1 MSPAQFLQDHP
12 IAAVI
17 VLCEISLWALL
28 GLGLLLRYPARQKR
42 WGGFVLALIPLLD
55 VVLVVATAIDLRNG
69 SSFDLTHG
77 LAGIY
82 LGFSVAFG
90 PAVVRWADV
99 RFAHRFA
106 GGPAPAKPVGRAA
119 KQAALWREW
128 YRVVIAAV
136 IASGA
141 YLLLMVVATD
151 ADAAES
157 LWWWIGRAWV
167 VVGLWLLFGPVWGAG
182 GGSKG
187 EAEAPANAAERP
199 AANDRR
205 S

>member
-1 MSPAQFLQDHP
+1 MTTLVRFLQDHP

-17 VLCEISLWALL
+17 VLCEIGLWVLL
-28 GLGLLLRYPARQKR
+28 GAGLLLRYPARQKR
-42 WGGFVLALIPLLD
+42 LGGFVLLLIPLLD
-55 VVLVVATAIDLRNG
+55 VVLVVATAIDLWNG
-69 SSFDLTHG
+69 SPFDLTHG

-90 PAVVRWADV
+90 PAIVRWADV

-106 GGPAPAKPVGRAA
+106 GGPAPVKPAERAA
-119 KQAALWREW
+119 RQAALWKEW
-128 YRVVIAAV
+128 RRVVVAAA

-157 LWWWIGRAWV
+157 LWWWIGRAWA

-182 GGSKG
+182 GGSK
-187 EAEAPANAAERP
+187 ERAEAPAPVVERP
-199 AANDRR
+199 AADDR
-205 S
+205 

>member
-1 MSPAQFLQDHP
+1 MMTLVPFLRDHP

-17 VLCEISLWALL
+17 VLCEIGLWVLL
-28 GLGLLLRYPARQKR
+28 GAGLLLRYPAGRKR
-42 WGGFVLALIPLLD
+42 LGGFVLLLIPLLD
-55 VVLVVATAIDLRNG
+55 VVLVVATAIDLWNG
-69 SSFDLTHG
+69 SPFDLTHG

-90 PAVVRWADV
+90 PAIVRWADV

-106 GGPAPAKPVGRAA
+106 GGPAPVAPAGRAA
-119 KQAALWREW
+119 RQAALWKEW
-128 YRVVIAAV
+128 RRVVVAAA

-141 YLLLMVVATD
+141 YLVLMVVATD

-167 VVGLWLLFGPVWGAG
+167 VVGLWLLFGPVWGVG
-182 GGSKG
+182 GGSTG
-187 EAEAPANAAERP
+187 EAQAPAPVAERP
-199 AANDRR
+199 AADDR
-205 S
+205 